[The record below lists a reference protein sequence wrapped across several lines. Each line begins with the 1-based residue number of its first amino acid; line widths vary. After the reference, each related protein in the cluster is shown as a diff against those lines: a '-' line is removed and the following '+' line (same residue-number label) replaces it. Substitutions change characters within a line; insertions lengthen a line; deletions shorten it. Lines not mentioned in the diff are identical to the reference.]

1 MLVFYDKVLNKVACL
16 GIDMSNM
23 DLVRIVQVFHYRLR
37 NEISIFFLLSKEDGL
52 IQFKI
57 SSSKIKMSISF
68 ESYVD
73 C

>member
-1 MLVFYDKVLNKVACL
+1 MLLFYDKVLNKVACL